1 MSAQENLAM
10 QETQPSAFRFSV
22 VDNDIGVI
30 TIDVPGE
37 RVNTLKAEFVQQIE
51 DVLQQAQTHK
61 LQGIVI
67 ISGKP
72 DSFIAGADI
81 TMLDACQSEQQARSL
96 AQKGQVT
103 LAKIAALSIPVVA
116 AIHGACLGGGL
127 ELALACHRRICSLDD
142 KTALGLP
149 EVQLG

>member
-1 MSAQENLAM
+1 MSVQENLAM

-127 ELALACHRRICSLDD
+127 EQIGRAH
-142 KTALGLP
+142 
-149 EVQLG
+149 V

>member
-1 MSAQENLAM
+1 M

-96 AQKGQVT
+96 AQKGR
-103 LAKIAALSIPVVA
+103 LRWRRSPRFPFLWSRLST
-116 AIHGACLGGGL
+116 
-127 ELALACHRRICSLDD
+127 ALA
-142 KTALGLP
+142 
-149 EVQLG
+149 